1 GNCTAITIFGTRYSG
16 ITTNP
21 TGLPAGNY
29 CTAFLADVQLQGSG
43 STANGTMIHWVSGS
57 NPNWAFQVVAQFTGA
72 DGTALIPFGSV
83 ARDRSIIPRN
93 TTVQLESGNFVANDT
108 GDAIVGYR
116 LDVFAGT
123 GRAAC
128 NNFQNTISVGACSP
142 GTPACPDQ
150 KALE

>member
-1 GNCTAITIFGTRYSG
+1 ASKTFRVATFGLSCYILADEHDFLDANGNCTAITIFGTRYSG

-93 TTVQLESGNFVANDT
+93 TTVQLESGNFVAND
-108 GDAIVGYR
+108 
-116 LDVFAGT
+116 
-123 GRAAC
+123 
-128 NNFQNTISVGACSP
+128 
-142 GTPACPDQ
+142 
-150 KALE
+150 